1 MLIQPHGHIHPTPP
15 PADWTRFEAELN
27 GIPCITDPAAVRQ
40 KSRDFFWYSPILK
53 AQLDR
58 KTADI
63 VACPRT
69 EAEVAAVA
77 AQCARWRVPLTV
89 RGGGTGNYG
98 QAVPLEGGVV
108 LDMTALDRILALEDG
123 LLTVEPGR
131 KMGDID
137 AATRPQ
143 GWELRMHPSTKR
155 TATIGGFVAGG
166 SGGAG
171 SITWGGLRDPG
182 NVVGAR
188 VVSCEEAPRIV
199 TLTGDEVAGVNHA
212 YGTTGIITALTLAMA
227 PAQPWMD
234 LLAGFDDFDAA
245 ARFGLALGQAD
256 GIAKKLVTAVAAP
269 LPEWFRG
276 LDVPPGRHVVLAM
289 VARHGLVAWDGLLR
303 AHGGQELLRAP
314 SDEAGRTPI
323 YEYTWNHTTLHAL
336 RRDKGVTYLQCL
348 YPADRQLELAAEM
361 QAAFPDE
368 LLTHLEFIRVG
379 GRVTCS
385 GLPVIR
391 YTTAERLAEIV
402 AHHESRGVL
411 IANPHFYTLEDGA
424 GHKRIGETQPA
435 MKADMNPFALLNP
448 GKMRS
453 YAPTA
458 A

>member
-1 MLIQPHGHIHPTPP
+1 MNAPSHPIELLQAALPELDWIGDTSRIARLSQDFSWFSPVLKRQL
-15 PADWTRFEAELN
+15 ADKRA
-27 GIPCITDPAAVRQ
+27 DAVVR
-40 KSRDFFWYSPILK
+40 
-53 AQLDR
+53 
-58 KTADI
+58 
-63 VACPRT
+63 PRT
-69 EAEVAAVA
+69 EDEIRRLVAE
-77 AQCARWRVPLTV
+77 CARLRLPVTI
-89 RGGGTGNYG
+89 RGSGTGNYG
-98 QAVPLEGGVV
+98 QAVPLHGGVV
-108 LDMTALDRILALEDG
+108 LDMTALDRIIALEDG

-155 TATIGGFVAGG
+155 TATIGGFIAGG

-171 SITWGGLRDPG
+171 SITWGGLRDAG
-182 NVVGAR
+182 NVVAAR

-199 TLTGDEVAGVNHA
+199 TLAGDAVAGVNHA

-227 PAQPWMD
+227 PAQPWVD

-245 ARFGLALGQAD
+245 ARFGLALGRAD

-276 LDVPPGRHVVLAM
+276 LDIPAGRHVVLAM
-289 VARHGLVAWDGLLR
+289 VARHGLVAWDDLLR

-348 YPADRQLELAAEM
+348 YPADRQLELVAEM

-368 LLTHLEFIRVG
+368 LITHLEFIRVG

-385 GLPVIR
+385 GLPVVR
-391 YTTAERLAEIV
+391 FTTAERLAEIV
-402 AHHESRGVL
+402 AHHERRGVL

-424 GHKRIGETQPA
+424 GHKRVGDGQPA
-435 MKADMNPFALLNP
+435 MKADMDPLALLNP

-453 YAPTA
+453 YAPA

>member
-1 MLIQPHGHIHPTPP
+1 MDTQAPSA
-15 PADWTRFEAELN
+15 PADWTRFEAELG
-27 GIPCITDPAAVRQ
+27 GIPCITDPAVVRQ

-63 VACPRT
+63 VACPRN
-69 EAEVAAVA
+69 EAEVVAVA
-77 AQCARWRVPLTV
+77 AQCARWRGPLTV
-89 RGGGTGNYG
+89 RGGGPGNYG
-98 QAVPLEGGVV
+98 QAVPLHGGVV
-108 LDMTALDRILALEDG
+108 LEVTALDRIESLQDG
-123 LLTVEPGR
+123 LLTVGPGR
-131 KMGDID
+131 RLVDID

-171 SITWGGLRDPG
+171 SITWGGLRDAG
-182 NVVGAR
+182 NVISAR

-199 TLTGDEVAGVNHA
+199 TLTGDAVAGVNHA

-227 PAQPWMD
+227 PAQPWVD
-234 LLAGFDDFDAA
+234 LVAGFDGFDAA
-245 ARFGLALGQAD
+245 AQFALALGLAD

-276 LDVPPGRHVVLAM
+276 LDIPAGQHVVLAM
-289 VARHGLVAWDGLLR
+289 VARHGLVPWDDLLR
-303 AHGGQELLRAP
+303 AHGGREVLRVA
-314 SDEAGRTPI
+314 SDDAEGGRAPI
-323 YEYTWNHTTLHAL
+323 YEYTWNPTPLL

-348 YPADRQLELAAEM
+348 YPADRALELVAEM
-361 QAAFPDE
+361 QAAFPEE
-368 LLTHLEFIRVG
+368 LMTHLEFIRVG

-391 YTTAERLAEIV
+391 FTSAERLAEIV

-424 GHKRIGETQPA
+424 GHKRVGETQPA
-435 MKADMNPFALLNP
+435 MKADMDPLALLNP

-453 YAPTA
+453 YAPA

>member
-1 MLIQPHGHIHPTPP
+1 MPPT
-15 PADWTRFEAELN
+15 DWTRFAAEL
-27 GIPCITDPAAVRQ
+27 GSIPAITDPALVRQ

-58 KTADI
+58 KTADL
-63 VACPRT
+63 VACPRN
-69 EAEVAAVA
+69 EADVLAVA

-98 QAVPLEGGVV
+98 QAVPLQGGVV
-108 LDMTALDRILALEDG
+108 LEMTAMDRILSLEDG

-131 KMGDID
+131 KMADID
-137 AATRPQ
+137 AVTRPQ

-188 VVSCEEAPRIV
+188 VVSCEAEPRIV
-199 TLTGDEVAGVNHA
+199 TLAGADVAGVNHA
-212 YGTTGIITALTLAMA
+212 YGTTGIITALSMAMA
-227 PAQPWMD
+227 PAQPWVD
-234 LLAGFDDFDAA
+234 LVAGFDDFDAA
-245 ARFGLALGQAD
+245 ARFGLALGEAD

-276 LDVPPGRHVVLAM
+276 LDIPAGVHVVIAM
-289 VARHGLVAWDGLLR
+289 VAEHGLVPWAELLR
-303 AHGGQELLRAP
+303 AHDGRELLRTK
-314 SDEAGRTPI
+314 SDDTGRTPI

-336 RRDKGVTYLQCL
+336 RRDKTVTYLQTL
-348 YPADRQLELAAEM
+348 FPADRQLALVSEM
-361 QAAFPDE
+361 RATFGDE
-368 LLTHLEFIRVG
+368 MMMHLEFQRVR

-385 GLPVIR
+385 GLPVVR
-391 YTTAERLAEIV
+391 YTTAARMAEIV
-402 AHHESRGVL
+402 AIHESRGVMV
-411 IANPHFYTLEDGA
+411 ANPHFFTLEDGA
-424 GHKRIGETQPA
+424 GHKRVGEGQPA
-435 MKADMNPFALLNP
+435 FKAAMDPMGLLNP

-453 YAPTA
+453 YTPRSYEAGQA
-458 A
+458 

>member
-1 MLIQPHGHIHPTPP
+1 MDTIPP
-15 PADWTRFEAELN
+15 RPAADWTRFETEL
-27 GIPCITDPAAVRQ
+27 GGVPCITEPTVVRQ

-53 AQLDR
+53 AQLDH

-63 VACPRT
+63 VTCPRT
-69 EAEVAAVA
+69 EAEVVAVA

-108 LDMTALDRILALEDG
+108 LDMTALDRIISLEDG

-155 TATIGGFVAGG
+155 TATIGGFIAGG

-171 SITWGGLRDPG
+171 SIAWGGLRDAG
-182 NVVGAR
+182 NVVSAR
-188 VVSCEEAPRIV
+188 VVSCEATPRIV
-199 TLTGDEVAGVNHA
+199 TLTGEAVAGVNHA
-212 YGTTGIITALTLAMA
+212 YGTTGIITALSLAMA
-227 PAQPWMD
+227 PVQPWVD
-234 LLAGFDDFDAA
+234 LVAGFDDFDAA
-245 ARFGLALGQAD
+245 ARFGLALGLAD
-256 GIAKKLVTAVAAP
+256 GIAKKLVTVVAAP
-269 LPEWFRG
+269 LPETFRG
-276 LDVPPGRHVVLAM
+276 LDIPAGVHVVLAM
-289 VARHGLVAWDGLLR
+289 VARHGLVPWDDLLR
-303 AHGGQELLRAP
+303 VHGGRELLRVP
-314 SDEAGRTPI
+314 SDEAGRVPI

-336 RRDKGVTYLQCL
+336 RRDKTVTYLQSL
-348 YPADRQLELAAEM
+348 FPADRQLELVAELR
-361 QAAFPDE
+361 AAFPDE

-391 YTTAERLAEIV
+391 YTTEARLAEIV
-402 AHHESRGVL
+402 AFHESRGVL
-411 IANPHFYTLEDGA
+411 IANPHHYTLEDGA
-424 GHKRIGETQPA
+424 GHKRVGEAQPA
-435 MKADMNPFALLNP
+435 MKADMDPLALLNP

-453 YAPTA
+453 YTPAGCV
-458 A
+458 